1 MSLSFLL
8 AKLKRGYIWKR
19 IALERLTE
27 PLHLN
32 IASAFVALFGN
43 FTLKVAFD
51 LVMRPH
57 NAYAILDAAT
67 RAKHYGITKMAICEF
82 GVANGAG
89 LINMALIAKKVS
101 AITGVEIRVF
111 GFDTG
116 EGMPWSPVDYRDHPE
131 HYSAGNFKMDVEKL
145 KATLPNNA
153 ELVLGECGKTI
164 PTFLGKLAADGYA
177 IGYVVID
184 VDYYTSTVDALTLF
198 DGSPELYL
206 PLVHIYLDDIG
217 DPTHHPSAGELLACE
232 EFNARPL
239 RKIYADPFL
248 ENRRIF
254 RRANWIKHMR
264 RLIVLDHTVTT
275 TDKQEHRDLNN
286 PYLG

>member
-1 MSLSFLL
+1 MSAKFLL
-8 AKLKRGYIWKR
+8 SKLKHPAIWKR
-19 IALERLTE
+19 IALERLSE
-27 PLHLN
+27 PPHLN
-32 IASAFVALFGN
+32 IISIFVALFGG
-43 FTLKVAFD
+43 FKSKVAFD

-57 NAYAILDAAT
+57 NAFAILDSAI
-67 RAKHYGITKMAICEF
+67 RAKHYGIDKMAICEF

-89 LINMALIAKKVS
+89 LLNMAFIAKKIS
-101 AITGVEIRVF
+101 ALTGVDIRVF

-145 KATLPNNA
+145 TASLPNNT

-164 PTFLGKLAADGYA
+164 PPFLGKLAAEGYA

-198 DGSPELYL
+198 DGAPTLYL

-217 DPTHHPSAGELLACE
+217 DPTHHPAAGELLACE
-232 EFNARPL
+232 EFNCRTT
-239 RKIYADPFL
+239 RKIYRDPFL

-264 RLIVLDHTVTT
+264 RLIVLDHKITT
-275 TDKQEHRDLNN
+275 TDKQEARNLSN
-286 PYLG
+286 PYLS